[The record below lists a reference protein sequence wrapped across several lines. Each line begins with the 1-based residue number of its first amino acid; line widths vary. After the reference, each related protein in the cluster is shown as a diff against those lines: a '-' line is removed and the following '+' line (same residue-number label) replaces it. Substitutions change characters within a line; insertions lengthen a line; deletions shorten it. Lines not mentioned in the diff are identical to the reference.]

1 MARLNHDTSSTAAS
15 LKPASMIPSSHLP
28 SKPDPPTL
36 SANPVPSS
44 PHSALPTL
52 ATLKRK
58 PQADIA
64 NDAPSPQT
72 TTKRPRGRPKGTTK
86 DVMRGKRGTFPK
98 KELRPREA
106 VGKNTMGRKPL
117 AASTAKP
124 ADQPSG
130 LVKKGRGRPPTVV
143 NHEAGKIDPPAAT
156 KGESESTASK
166 KRGRPAGSTIR
177 K

>member
-1 MARLNHDTSSTAAS
+1 MIPPSHLSST
-15 LKPASMIPSSHLP
+15 PE
-28 SKPDPPTL
+28 PPTL
-36 SANPVPSS
+36 SANPIPSS
-44 PHSALPTL
+44 PHSSLPTL
-52 ATLKRK
+52 ETLKRK
-58 PQADIA
+58 PQADVE
-64 NDAPSPQT
+64 NDATSPQT

-106 VGKNTMGRKPL
+106 VGKNTMGRKPS

-156 KGESESTASK
+156 KGESTAGK

-177 K
+177 